1 MVQAVEANSAKD
13 LIQSIGAEL
22 GKDYSDLIRSL
33 QENEIETLDD
43 LANLEPADFTTLG
56 ISMALKNRVKK
67 ILEQRHEEKK

>member
-13 LIQSIGAEL
+13 LIRSIGAEL